1 MLSGDEIPQDCLSWE
16 EGELPRKEPKKRVS
30 RRSVLVEPGN
40 KKRRMLEE
48 LLTATDIPT
57 IVKSL
62 LEALPGPLMGRTGLG
77 DRSRTGEE
85 VGTAV
90 TNADAL
96 ASRDNQTVSL
106 SSGIA
111 NQFIVMQNNWHGF

>member
-16 EGELPRKEPKKRVS
+16 EGELPMKEPKKRAS
-30 RRSVLVEPGN
+30 RRSVLEPGN
-40 KKRRMLEE
+40 KKRMLEE
-48 LLTATDIPT
+48 LLTATDIST

-106 SSGIA
+106 SSGIV
-111 NQFIVMQNNWHGF
+111 NQFIATQNNWHGF

>member
-30 RRSVLVEPGN
+30 RRSVLEPGN

-62 LEALPGPLMGRTGLG
+62 LEALPGLLMGRTGLG
-77 DRSRTGEE
+77 DRSRMGEE

-90 TNADAL
+90 TNADVL
-96 ASRDNQTVSL
+96 ASRDNQTFSL
-106 SSGIA
+106 SSGFV
-111 NQFIVMQNNWHGF
+111 NEFIVMQNNWHGF